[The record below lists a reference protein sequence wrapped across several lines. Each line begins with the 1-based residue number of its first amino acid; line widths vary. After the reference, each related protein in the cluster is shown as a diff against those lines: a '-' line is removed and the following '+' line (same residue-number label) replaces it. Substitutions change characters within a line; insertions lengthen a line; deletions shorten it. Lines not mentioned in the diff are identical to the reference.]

1 MERDLMED
9 GMEAQWRGRGVR
21 EGWVITCRAQRLCR
35 AAVNGAKKTLTKLQF
50 ITDLPSLLEQCVLE
64 GQYEQALQYYK
75 RAQRILSAV
84 GSVAS
89 FQGIRDEAELLMRRL
104 AQLLNVKLQD
114 PEISVEALGNTTRL
128 LLQLDSNEE
137 SILKDYLLRRRRAL
151 LELLDNFPPPP
162 VIQDEPSTAEE
173 AVDGGEK
180 EREAPEVQMPS
191 AAGDV
196 LALGELFMPQEGAVG
211 QLKRLSMFPLAH
223 CFIAMPHAA
232 GAWMAQVVQL
242 QKMWDSL
249 FMGEVEARVLG
260 DDTPRLSNA
269 MKGSMVEEVIVELTG
284 GFIEM
289 CRQRLQEETLEPT
302 ELLLGLRHLMDPI
315 EELHTLMP
323 QAKRHPRPSS
333 PSLKIGI
340 FAAPPLDILFSTWSP
355 RLPYLCH
362 RSSSLP

>member
-1 MERDLMED
+1 
-9 GMEAQWRGRGVR
+9 
-21 EGWVITCRAQRLCR
+21 
-35 AAVNGAKKTLTKLQF
+35 
-50 ITDLPSLLEQCVLE
+50 
-64 GQYEQALQYYK
+64 
-75 RAQRILSAV
+75 
-84 GSVAS
+84 
-89 FQGIRDEAELLMRRL
+89 
-104 AQLLNVKLQD
+104 
-114 PEISVEALGNTTRL
+114 
-128 LLQLDSNEE
+128 
-137 SILKDYLLRRRRAL
+137 
-151 LELLDNFPPPP
+151 
-162 VIQDEPSTAEE
+162 
-173 AVDGGEK
+173 
-180 EREAPEVQMPS
+180 MPS

-196 LALGELFMPQEGAVG
+196 LALGELFMPQVISPFLHVSEERCEEGAVG
-211 QLKRLSMFPLAH
+211 QRKRLLMFPLAH
-223 CFIAMPHAA
+223 SFSAMPHAA

-269 MKGSMVEEVIVELTG
+269 IKGSMVEEVIVELTG

-333 PSLKIGI
+333 LSSPSLEIGL
-340 FAAPPLDILFSTWSP
+340 FAVPPLDILFSTWSP
-355 RLPYLCH
+355 RPPYLCH